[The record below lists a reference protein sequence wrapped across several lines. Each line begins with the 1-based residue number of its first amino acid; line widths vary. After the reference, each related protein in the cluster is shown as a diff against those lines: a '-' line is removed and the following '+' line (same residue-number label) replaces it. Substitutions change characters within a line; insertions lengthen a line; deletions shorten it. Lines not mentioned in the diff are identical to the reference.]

1 MKAEELMTRAVL
13 TCSADDSLEQAA
25 RIMWE
30 SDVGCVVVT
39 NAERKPVGMITD
51 RDIAMA
57 AYTRGVLLREA
68 RVASAMADQVR
79 VCFAGTSRTDL
90 EHLMQSAQIR
100 RVPVVDSEGELLGIV
115 ALGDIARSSQSS
127 PLRMTE
133 VPGVAKTLAQIS
145 ERRQSRS
152 SAAAE

>member
-1 MKAEELMTRAVL
+1 
-13 TCSADDSLEQAA
+13 
-25 RIMWE
+25 MWE
-30 SDVGCVVVT
+30 LDVGCAVVID
-39 NAERKPVGMITD
+39 AERKPVGMVTD

-57 AYTRGVLLREA
+57 AYTRGVLLCEA
-68 RVASAMADQVR
+68 RVASAMANEVR
-79 VCFAGTSRTDL
+79 VCAADTSLADL

-100 RVPVVDSEGELLGIV
+100 RVPVIDSKGELCGIV

-133 VPGVAKTLAQIS
+133 VPGVAKTLARVT
-145 ERRQSRS
+145 ERRHARS